1 MKAALF
7 PLLFLLGIV
16 GAAPLGAAQAPQEAP
31 KVSLRSVQAN
41 FFQEKHL
48 KILAQPISA
57 RGVFAFQAPRSLRWE
72 YLYPLHTLLLV
83 HGSDI
88 RKLVDHDGKLVEE
101 KSASLDAMNLA
112 LEEITN
118 WLAGRFTENPAFSA
132 EFPDRKR
139 IILRPRE
146 KGLAAIISSI
156 ELHLSGSEGLLDS
169 VIINEGQDAYTK
181 ITFSDAVLNRQ
192 LDEHLFTRP

>member
-1 MKAALF
+1 MRALTCTG
-7 PLLFLLGIV
+7 LGIGGDVVDGLLAVLHPCLVLGQRDHAV
-16 GAAPLGAAQAPQEAP
+16 G
-31 KVSLRSVQAN
+31 N
-41 FFQEKHL
+41 
-48 KILAQPISA
+48 
-57 RGVFAFQAPRSLRWE
+57 
-72 YLYPLHTLLLV
+72 
-83 HGSDI
+83 
-88 RKLVDHDGKLVEE
+88 GKLVEE
-101 KSASLDAMNLA
+101 KGASLDAMNLA

-132 EFPDRKR
+132 EFPDRER

-181 ITFSDAVLNRQ
+181 TTFSDAVLNPQ

>member
-83 HGSDI
+83 TAATSESWWTTMASWSK
-88 RKLVDHDGKLVEE
+88 RK
-101 KSASLDAMNLA
+101 APPWM
-112 LEEITN
+112 
-118 WLAGRFTENPAFSA
+118 R
-132 EFPDRKR
+132 
-139 IILRPRE
+139 
-146 KGLAAIISSI
+146 
-156 ELHLSGSEGLLDS
+156 
-169 VIINEGQDAYTK
+169 
-181 ITFSDAVLNRQ
+181 
-192 LDEHLFTRP
+192 